1 MQGST
6 LFHQDSIANIIKN
19 TRFRNNRVN
28 STGRTKRL
36 SKPVEFSRKVEF
48 LLFEEIALS
57 NPPSFTT
64 TGSRCNLIAGKPAW
78 ERYGWSGKGQSLCL
92 HFFLLKAIAHS

>member
-1 MQGST
+1 MVRT
-6 LFHQDSIANIIKN
+6 LFFQDSIANIIKN
-19 TRFRNNRVN
+19 IRLRNNKVN
-28 STGRTKRL
+28 STGRTKRF

-92 HFFLLKAIAHS
+92 HFFLLEAD